1 MCDPENP
8 GSDGLGVQGLG
19 AEGPGSANSGS
30 ATSGRGAA
38 RWCLRV
44 RAARGRAGRFRQ
56 DQSGAMAVEFALILF
71 PLCVLIFFVLETAL
85 VFWLTSALDNGL
97 DASMRQ
103 FYVQSG
109 GSATSLVDSVRSE
122 ICRQVSPFVRCE
134 NLKVDIGVYDSFT
147 RIDRTSPID
156 AASGTWRTDFGI
168 QHGCLTKGSVVV
180 VQAAFAQHTFQKFGV
195 VKNQFQNGSWLINA
209 TSVLQLEGNSTGGS
223 GC

>member
-1 MCDPENP
+1 MCDPANP
-8 GSDGLGVQGLG
+8 ELVNPDRVAAGSGHAPGGGGGTSLRIVL
-19 AEGPGSANSGS
+19 ARSGP
-30 ATSGRGAA
+30 R
-38 RWCLRV
+38 
-44 RAARGRAGRFRQ
+44 RFRQ
-56 DQSGAMAVEFALILF
+56 DQSGAMAVEFALVLF
-71 PLCVLIFFVLETAL
+71 PLCILIFFVLENAL
-85 VFWLTSALDNGL
+85 VFWVTSALDNGL

-109 GSATSLVDSVRSE
+109 ASATSLLDAVRSE
-122 ICRQVSPFVRCE
+122 VCRQVNPFVRCE
-134 NLKVDIGVYDSFT
+134 NLKIDIGVYESFT

-156 AASGTWRTDFGI
+156 PASGTWRADFGV

-195 VKNQFQNGSWLINA
+195 VKTQFQDGSWLINA

>member
-1 MCDPENP
+1 
-8 GSDGLGVQGLG
+8 
-19 AEGPGSANSGS
+19 
-30 ATSGRGAA
+30 
-38 RWCLRV
+38 
-44 RAARGRAGRFRQ
+44 
-56 DQSGAMAVEFALILF
+56 MAVEFALVLF
-71 PLCVLIFFVLETAL
+71 PLCILIFFVLENAL
-85 VFWLTSALDNGL
+85 VFWVTSALDNGL

-109 GSATSLVDSVRSE
+109 ASATSLLDAVRSE
-122 ICRQVSPFVRCE
+122 VCRQVNPFVRCE
-134 NLKVDIGVYDSFT
+134 NLKIDIGVYESFT

-156 AASGTWRTDFGI
+156 PASGTWRADFGV

-195 VKNQFQNGSWLINA
+195 VKTQFQDGSWLINA